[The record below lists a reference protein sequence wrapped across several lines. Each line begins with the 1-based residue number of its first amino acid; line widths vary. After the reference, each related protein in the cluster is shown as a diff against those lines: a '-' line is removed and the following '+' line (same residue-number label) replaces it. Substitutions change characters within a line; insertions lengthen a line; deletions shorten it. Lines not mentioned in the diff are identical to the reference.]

1 MVAFL
6 ETDVTVLLSHP
17 RSLNKYLSAWFMS
30 GVLPTGDLAVNK
42 TDRKMRGRCEIKLT
56 ESVSVA
62 LNSGSERQ

>member
-1 MVAFL
+1 
-6 ETDVTVLLSHP
+6 
-17 RSLNKYLSAWFMS
+17 MS

-62 LNSGSERQ
+62 LNSGAERQ